1 MFKLFAALLLLV
13 TDASYT
19 QEITNSFKYDYTTL
33 HNSGSTSVARHFAE
47 FNFTQ
52 HLQSSSLLYS
62 AGVSNYSIQNDALI
76 TPFNGNTLEGVTSFK
91 AGITY
96 TFILNDKWKGIAAFT
111 PELNTN
117 FKVTSIKDL
126 YPGFFAG
133 ASKATS
139 GESPSTLT
147 VGVGYKGYFG
157 KFRFMPVINY
167 SKKINEKISYNLGI
181 PATEFA
187 YRFNIKHTLKSVVFA
202 DAIYTRIGGEDYIFD
217 ALQNT
222 DVKISKLEMLSLNA
236 GLEYNYLSADDWIAN
251 IKTGYSFYNSL
262 TVSKQ
267 TGGDTNINFNN
278 SLYISVGFKYNLNF

>member
-13 TDASYT
+13 TGAAYT
-19 QEITNSFKYDYTTL
+19 QEITNSFKYDYTAM
-33 HNSGSTSVARHFAE
+33 HNSGSTSVTRHFAE

-52 HLQSSSLLYS
+52 HLQNSSLLYT
-62 AGVSNYSIQNDALI
+62 AGVSNYTIQNNALI
-76 TPFNGNTLEGVTSFK
+76 TPFNSSTLEGVTSIK

-96 TFILNDKWKGIAAFT
+96 MFPLSGNWKGVASFT
-111 PELNTN
+111 PEVNTN
-117 FKVTSIKDL
+117 FEGTSIKDL
-126 YPGFFAG
+126 YPAFFVG
-133 ASKATS
+133 VSKTTS

-167 SKKINEKISYNLGI
+167 SKKVNEKISYNLGI

-187 YRFNIKHTLKSVVFA
+187 YKFNTKHTLKSVVFA

-236 GLEYNYLSADDWIAN
+236 GLEYNYLSADDWIAT
-251 IKTGYSFYNSL
+251 IKGGYSFYNSL

-267 TGGDTNINFNN
+267 TGGDTNVNFNN
-278 SLYISVGFKYNLNF
+278 SLYISIGFKYNLNF